1 MTIIANFQLL
11 ADFNAWVNTKIF
23 SACKELVEEEYK
35 KDRKAFFSSIH
46 GTLNHLLVVDKLW
59 LGRMKGTKP
68 EVKYLAQILHDN
80 FNDLEKAR
88 VEEDD
93 SLIHFIDNLDEKE
106 GDKNYTFTRMDGR
119 GEFTITFGLTL
130 ITLFNHQTHHRGQ
143 IHTMLTQAGIKPA
156 QMDVVDFPEAK
167 FYS

>member
-1 MTIIANFQLL
+1 MLKNFKFLARFNKWTNQLIYEKCSL
-11 ADFNAWVNTKIF
+11 LSED
-23 SACKELVEEEYK
+23 EYK
-35 KDRKAFFSSIH
+35 KNRKAFFESIH
-46 GTLNHLLVVDKLW
+46 NTLNHLLVVDKLW

-106 GDKNYTFTRMDGR
+106 VDKNYTFTRMDGR